1 MMQKLPLFWLAVL
14 PFVVAVSPS
23 DPPLVPVPA
32 TCPALASRSARIAG
46 LQTGQALG
54 SGGTTT
60 LQFSSEIRACS
71 EWTPWA
77 NGEECV
83 DHWSFH
89 ISVPNGALVPGVH
102 SLAKIGATFGDFV
115 VTTSPPNSSRGCGP
129 GPACNTSAKGIGS
142 ISLEA
147 SEATLTIDSADDGCI
162 TGTIDGLVDPN
173 FADAPDFNGA
183 FFAVRCAP

>member
-1 MMQKLPLFWLAVL
+1 MMRKLPLFWLAVL

-32 TCPALASRSARIAG
+32 ICPALASRSARIAG

-54 SGGTTT
+54 SDGTTT

-71 EWTPWA
+71 EWTHWA
-77 NGEECV
+77 SGEECL

-89 ISVPNGALVPGVH
+89 ISVPNGSLMPGVH

-115 VTTSPPNSSRGCGP
+115 VTTSPHLNRGCDH
-129 GPACNTSAKGIGS
+129 ACNTAAKGTGS

-173 FADAPDFNGA
+173 VADAPDFNGA